1 MAVWTLEQA
10 QEKLATWMAADDA
23 LATSQSYE
31 IDLGGNRRRLTRAD
45 AAVIQEKI
53 KFWRR
58 EVDRLDSGQ
67 GGGGP
72 KIRYINPI

>member
-1 MAVWTLEQA
+1 MAAWTLEQA

-45 AAVIQEKI
+45 AAEIQNKI